1 MKRNTIILIC
11 LFIALYGQLLAQE
24 GTVNCV
30 IVDTSSSTYNQP
42 LPQLVNTTMPVVL
55 IYVDFADSRKPDGSL
70 PTVDADTNYFRGDSI
85 NAVAG
90 MGWVKI
96 FPEDPNSLLR
106 KKIRKYVYEDYWNMI
121 FSDSIYYD
129 DSTNNIHPHPDW
141 ISHHNLLSHGM
152 RVYGSMRDYY
162 REVMDRTLFALEEVV
177 C

>member
-1 MKRNTIILIC
+1 MKRVIICFC
-11 LFIALYGQLLAQE
+11 LFLSFLLMQHGFSQE
-24 GTVNCV
+24 VNCV
-30 IVDTSSSTYNQP
+30 IVDTSSYSPDQP
-42 LPQLVNTTMPVVL
+42 LPQLVNTTMPIVM
-55 IYVDFADSRKPDGSL
+55 IYVDFADSRKPDGTL
-70 PTVDADTNYFRGDSI
+70 PTVDADTNFFRGDSI

-90 MGWVKI
+90 MGWVKVN
-96 FPEDPNSLLR
+96 PEVPNSPLR

-129 DSTNNIHPHPDW
+129 DSTANIHPHPDW
-141 ISHHNLLSHGM
+141 SSHNNLLSHGM

>member
-1 MKRNTIILIC
+1 MRRSS
-11 LFIALYGQLLAQE
+11 IALLAACFSLISSLHAQD
-24 GTVNCV
+24 NCMV
-30 IVDTSSSTYNQP
+30 IGDSSTMHQP

-70 PTVDADTNYFRGDSI
+70 PTVDADTNFFRGDSI

-90 MGWVKI
+90 MGWA
-96 FPEDPNSLLR
+96 PDTNNPGQLR
-106 KKIRKYVYEDYWNMI
+106 KKIRKYVYEDYWDMI
-121 FSDSIYYD
+121 FSDSSYYD
-129 DSTNNIHPHPDW
+129 DSTANIHPHPDW
-141 ISHHNLLSHGM
+141 SSHNNLLSHGM

>member
-1 MKRNTIILIC
+1 MRRLHG
-11 LFIALYGQLLAQE
+11 FMIAMLLSSAVVAYAQD
-24 GTVNCV
+24 NCV
-30 IVDTSSSTYNQP
+30 VIDTSSAHQP
-42 LPQLVNTTMPVVL
+42 LPQLVNTTMPIVL

-70 PTVDADTNYFRGDSI
+70 PTVDADTVYFRGDSI

-90 MGWVKI
+90 MGWVKDSTV
-96 FPEDPNSLLR
+96 FPIQLR
-106 KKIRKYVYEDYWNMI
+106 KKIRKYVYEDYWNMV

-129 DSTNNIHPHPDW
+129 DSTANIHPHPDW
-141 ISHHNLLSHGM
+141 SSHNNLLSHGM